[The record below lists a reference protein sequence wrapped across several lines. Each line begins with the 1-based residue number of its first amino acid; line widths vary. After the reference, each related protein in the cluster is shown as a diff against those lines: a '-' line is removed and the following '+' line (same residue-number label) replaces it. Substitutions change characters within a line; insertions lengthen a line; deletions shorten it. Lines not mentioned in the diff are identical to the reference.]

1 MFGIAPGYSTFID
14 TLLSVF
20 SLVVILCVAFHQ
32 FLTFHCLKCI
42 SCNADIIIPPQ
53 AVNVSINGVAEF
65 SCTGVANSFVW
76 EINGEQVDDN
86 GETFVVMT
94 VRLNETQLNVRKS
107 TLIMTMSSTDTAA
120 NITCTAIS
128 WLSNPI
134 TTAES
139 DPALLLVQGM

>member
-32 FLTFHCLKCI
+32 FLTFHCFKCN
-42 SCNADIIIPPQ
+42 SCNADIITHPQ

-65 SCTGVANSFVW
+65 SCTAVANSFVW

-86 GETFVVMT
+86 GERFVVMT
-94 VRLNETQLNVRKS
+94 VQINKAQLNVRKS

-128 WLSNPI
+128 RSNPV